1 MQINH
6 KQVKKE
12 TAGVNVFSDLVAS
25 YPFNPALRQ
34 AWMLFPSHHSG
45 LLDRAE
51 AQRDPEVQG
60 LSDTC
65 LLWRGF
71 IAGLYH
77 LQNGHDI
84 YRRTNSYL
92 SFHIYTS
99 KCTRHKTCL
108 GGANEHTY
116 GDFLWSFLHLSVFR
130 IAWSF
135 PKSGTCS
142 CELRNSF
149 PCRTMQEQSWKFV
162 LQNGVEF
169 LQT

>member
-6 KQVKKE
+6 KKVKKE
-12 TAGVNVFSDLVAS
+12 TAGVNVFFDLVAWW
-25 YPFNPALRQ
+25 PFNPALRQ

-84 YRRTNSYL
+84 YKRTNSY
-92 SFHIYTS
+92 HIYLSTYI
-99 KCTRHKTCL
+99 HPNAL
-108 GGANEHTY
+108 GTKPVWVEPTNTPMVIFCG
-116 GDFLWSFLHLSVFR
+116 VFCNCQ
-130 IAWSF
+130 F
-135 PKSGTCS
+135 SGLPGVS
-142 CELRNSF
+142 
-149 PCRTMQEQSWKFV
+149 QKAGHV
-162 LQNGVEF
+162 LVN
-169 LQT
+169 

>member
-1 MQINH
+1 M
-6 KQVKKE
+6 
-12 TAGVNVFSDLVAS
+12 FFFDLVAWW
-25 YPFNPALRQ
+25 PFNPALRQ

-45 LLDRAE
+45 GGTKRPRSA
-51 AQRDPEVQG
+51 
-60 LSDTC
+60 
-65 LLWRGF
+65 GF
-71 IAGLYH
+71 EWHLPSLAWIHCRFIPSAKWTWH
-77 LQNGHDI
+77 LQKDQFI
-84 YRRTNSYL
+84 SYL

-116 GDFLWSFLHLSVFR
+116 GDFLWSFLQLSVFR

-149 PCRTMQEQSWKFV
+149 PRWTMQEQSWKFV
-162 LQNGVEF
+162 FQNGGGLGAWDS
-169 LQT
+169 LQFSQT